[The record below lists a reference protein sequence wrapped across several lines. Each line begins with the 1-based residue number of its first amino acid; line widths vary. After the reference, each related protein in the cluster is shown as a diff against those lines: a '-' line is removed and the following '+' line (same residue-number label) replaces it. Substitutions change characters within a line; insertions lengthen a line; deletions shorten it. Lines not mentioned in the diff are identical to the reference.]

1 MVAAVGRKIA
11 KDRRARQTPHG
22 KQTVKQLMRHGVSTN
37 SLELSGDTKSFD
49 RVARKWNVDYAFYKT
64 GPDKYL
70 LFFKAGQADA
80 MTACF
85 SEYSKKVLNKSKS
98 RRIPIRDQIKRAGDQ
113 LTRKKPKQRGNGA
126 PAKSDDFVGRG
137 GATERA
143 DFGRKTPEG
152 AERSLCRRKE
162 AVHENR

>member
-11 KDRRARQTPHG
+11 KEHRARQIPHG

-70 LFFKAGQADA
+70 LF
-80 MTACF
+80 
-85 SEYSKKVLNKSKS
+85 S
-98 RRIPIRDQIKRAGDQ
+98 RRDRLMP
-113 LTRKKPKQRGNGA
+113 
-126 PAKSDDFVGRG
+126 
-137 GATERA
+137 
-143 DFGRKTPEG
+143 
-152 AERSLCRRKE
+152 
-162 AVHENR
+162 

>member
-1 MVAAVGRKIA
+1 MVAAVRRKIA

-37 SLELSGDTKSFD
+37 SLELSGNTKSFD

-98 RRIPIRDQIKRAGDQ
+98 RRIPIRDQLKRASEQ
-113 LTRKKPKQRGNGA
+113 LSQERPRPK
-126 PAKSDDFVGRG
+126 
-137 GATERA
+137 ERVQ
-143 DFGRKTPEG
+143 
-152 AERSLCRRKE
+152 E
-162 AVHENR
+162 AVHADR

>member
-1 MVAAVGRKIA
+1 MAAVGRKIA
-11 KDRRARQTPHG
+11 KGHRTRQTPHG
-22 KQTVKQLMRHGVSTN
+22 RQTVKQLMRHGVSTN
-37 SLELSGDTKSFD
+37 SLELSGDTKAFD

-85 SEYSKKVLNKSKS
+85 SEYSRKVLNKSKS
-98 RRIPIRDQIKRAGDQ
+98 RHIPIRVQLKWAGDQ
-113 LTRKKPKQRGNGA
+113 LTREKPKQR
-126 PAKSDDFVGRG
+126 
-137 GATERA
+137 ERA
-143 DFGRKTPEG
+143 
-152 AERSLCRRKE
+152 KE

>member
-1 MVAAVGRKIA
+1 MKASKLTAQGLAYVVAAVGRKIA
-11 KDRRARQTPHG
+11 KGHRTRQTPHG
-22 KQTVKQLMRHGVSTN
+22 RQTVKQLMRHGVSTN
-37 SLELSGDTKSFD
+37 SLELSGDTKAFD

-85 SEYSKKVLNKSKS
+85 SEYSRKVLNKSKS
-98 RRIPIRDQIKRAGDQ
+98 RHIPIRVQLKWAGDQ
-113 LTRKKPKQRGNGA
+113 LTREKPKQR
-126 PAKSDDFVGRG
+126 
-137 GATERA
+137 ERV
-143 DFGRKTPEG
+143 
-152 AERSLCRRKE
+152 KE

>member
-11 KDRRARQTPHG
+11 KEHRARQTPHG

-113 LTRKKPKQRGNGA
+113 LTREKPKQRENGA

-143 DFGRKTPEG
+143 DFGRKTSEG

>member
-1 MVAAVGRKIA
+1 MEEDISRRTVAVSVRASKLTARSLAYVVAAVGRKIA
-11 KDRRARQTPHG
+11 KEHRARQTPHG

-98 RRIPIRDQIKRAGDQ
+98 RRIPIRDQIKRAGD
-113 LTRKKPKQRGNGA
+113 
-126 PAKSDDFVGRG
+126 
-137 GATERA
+137 
-143 DFGRKTPEG
+143 
-152 AERSLCRRKE
+152 
-162 AVHENR
+162 

>member
-85 SEYSKKVLNKSKS
+85 SEYSRKVLNKTKS
-98 RRIPIRDQIKRAGDQ
+98 RRIPIRDQLKRASEQ
-113 LTRKKPKQRGNGA
+113 LSREQPRPK
-126 PAKSDDFVGRG
+126 
-137 GATERA
+137 ERVQEVSHA
-143 DFGRKTPEG
+143 DR
-152 AERSLCRRKE
+152 
-162 AVHENR
+162 